1 MTPPPSHIARQA
13 LPDHVYQLPDNMQ
26 PQPSLSRYWCRGSV
40 TRLTTHSK
48 YNPKGTIE
56 SFMYV
61 FRRPGGYGLRK
72 DNFGVC
78 AGCVE
83 AKVGECVEIDPVF
96 RRAVNMLDFLIDRA
110 LRKTNEETA
119 RQGDQATEDSV
130 DNAVQ
135 SFWQTAYDYAL
146 GCRNGFVAYDA
157 VVRRRVNKSGLSETE
172 YAQARQV
179 SWSHNLQ
186 RYIVS
191 VVFLP
196 SFLEADMSRLRSVR
210 SARSC
215 PTTWSSMPCSK
226 STSRRR
232 VVRTR
237 RRSAGTTMVLTCR
250 RLPRLPLPPSR
261 GYLRRPRS
269 SLRVAVDAVA
279 PPSK

>member
-186 RYIVS
+186 RYIAAVGTVGAKLPNN
-191 VVFLP
+191 VVIDAVLEEHFQKTGRANEAEKRWYYYGTDLP
-196 SFLEADMSRLRSVR
+196 S
-210 SARSC
+210 SAQA
-215 PTTWSSMPCSK
+215 PTAAFERISASPTKLTPGG
-226 STSRRR
+226 R
-232 VVRTR
+232 R
-237 RRSAGTTMVLTCR
+237 RRSPSFEMSPSAGR
-250 RLPRLPLPPSR
+250 GGPS
-261 GYLRRPRS
+261 
-269 SLRVAVDAVA
+269 A
-279 PPSK
+279 